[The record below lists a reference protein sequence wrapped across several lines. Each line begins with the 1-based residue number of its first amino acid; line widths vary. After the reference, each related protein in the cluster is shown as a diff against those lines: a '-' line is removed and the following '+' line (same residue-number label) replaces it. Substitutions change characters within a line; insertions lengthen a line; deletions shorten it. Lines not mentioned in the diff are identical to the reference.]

1 MSNSKLRDR
10 VENYSENCNFKLMNR
25 VPLIITVNG
34 RSFSKVT
41 SLLDKPFSIPFA
53 ECMYS
58 TLIRLGQE
66 IDGATFGYSF
76 NDEIVIVVRN
86 DQNLDT
92 TAWYDNSV
100 QKVASVVSSIA
111 TLHFNNCVASVDL
124 NLMGDPVFITNIYTV
139 PNLTEA
145 INVMVCKQQQA
156 FQTAIQQSCLYEMLK
171 KYDKNSIKEMIAG
184 LTNDEKINFLYEE
197 TGVDFND
204 YQSAFKRGVACYR
217 SPKTVHFEGMETV
230 KNKWILNTEIPIFT
244 KEHSFLGQIF
254 KKD

>member
-1 MSNSKLRDR
+1 MSNLKLRDR

-53 ECMYS
+53 ESMYS
-58 TLIRLGQE
+58 TLIRLSQE
-66 IDGATFGYSF
+66 IDGATLGYSY

-92 TAWYDNSV
+92 VAWYDNSV

-111 TLHFNNCVASVDL
+111 TLHFSNFISSIDL
-124 NLMGDPVFITNIYTV
+124 NLMSDPVFITNVYTV
-139 PNLTEA
+139 PNITEA
-145 INVMVCKQQQA
+145 INVMVCKQQNA
-156 FQTAIQQSCLYEMLK
+156 FQTAVQQACLYEMLS
-171 KYDKNSIKEMIAG
+171 KYDKSSIKEMIAG
-184 LTNDEKINFLYEE
+184 LTNDEKINLLYEE

-204 YQSAFKRGVACYR
+204 YPSAFKRGVACYR
-217 SPKTVHFEGMETV
+217 SPMPVQFEGTETV
-230 KNKWILNTEIPIFT
+230 KNKWIINTEIPIFT
-244 KEHSFLGQIF
+244 QEHSFLSQIF